1 MNYIMH
7 RWYGDGEVLIVLENA
22 QQQLSCC
29 KGYVEAQES
38 RNPSLVEPHD
48 CRRACCCDA
57 REHHNKNCNK

>member
-1 MNYIMH
+1 MECELINYIMH

-38 RNPSLVEPHD
+38 VIG
-48 CRRACCCDA
+48 RAS
-57 REHHNKNCNK
+57 